1 MNNWKTRFFT
11 IWTGQAF
18 SLLGSSLVDFALIWW
33 LTETTGS
40 ERILAFSSLLTLL
53 PRMILGPFAGS
64 VIDRLNRKTVM
75 ILADGAIALVT
86 VALILLFHFRA
97 ESVALVLLVLL
108 LRSLGSMFH
117 QPAMKSATALLVP
130 EQHLARIGGI
140 NRILTGAMNIVAPV
154 AGAML
159 ISAFDVKAVL
169 LIDVVTALIAVGTL
183 FFSSVPDPRVSTAQK
198 SASIRRETL
207 EGLRYVLNTRSLI
220 FVVGTCTLAN
230 FCIGPTEAFKSLMV
244 TSVFGGGVMEL
255 SWITAACGLG
265 LVSGGVI
272 MGLWGGCKRNL
283 VTSGIGWGG
292 VGVCYAAIFFLPVT
306 NIWWL
311 VAALYI
317 ANIFMAIG
325 CAGLDA
331 FYETKVPQEY
341 HGRVFSV
348 ISTIDNTTIPIG
360 LLVAAI
366 FGELVPIR
374 LWYLIT
380 GKLHVGLFLFWMGS
394 RELKRAEETP
404 SEAA

>member
-1 MNNWKTRFFT
+1 MAAKQEQLTR
-11 IWTGQAF
+11 
-18 SLLGSSLVDFALIWW
+18 
-33 LTETTGS
+33 
-40 ERILAFSSLLTLL
+40 
-53 PRMILGPFAGS
+53 
-64 VIDRLNRKTVM
+64 
-75 ILADGAIALVT
+75 
-86 VALILLFHFRA
+86 
-97 ESVALVLLVLL
+97 
-108 LRSLGSMFH
+108 
-117 QPAMKSATALLVP
+117 
-130 EQHLARIGGI
+130 
-140 NRILTGAMNIVAPV
+140 
-154 AGAML
+154 
-159 ISAFDVKAVL
+159 
-169 LIDVVTALIAVGTL
+169 
-183 FFSSVPDPRVSTAQK
+183 
-198 SASIRRETL
+198 
-207 EGLRYVLNTRSLI
+207 
-220 FVVGTCTLAN
+220 
-230 FCIGPTEAFKSLMV
+230 
-244 TSVFGGGVMEL
+244 
-255 SWITAACGLG
+255 
-265 LVSGGVI
+265 
-272 MGLWGGCKRNL
+272 KRNL

-292 VGVCYAAIFFLPVT
+292 VGVCYAAIFFLPIT

-380 GKLHVGLFLFWMGS
+380 GILHVGLFLFWMGS